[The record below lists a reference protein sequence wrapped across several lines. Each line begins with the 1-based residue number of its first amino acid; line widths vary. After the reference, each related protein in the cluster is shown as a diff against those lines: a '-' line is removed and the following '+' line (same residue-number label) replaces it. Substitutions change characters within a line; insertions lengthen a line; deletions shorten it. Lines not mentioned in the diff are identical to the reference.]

1 MKKLFVLLFI
11 VSSAN
16 FFAAN
21 QQFIKTNLSGVKV
34 FLRGA
39 ELTHTAKTEIKKGVS
54 EIVFTD
60 VARSIDQNSLNVS
73 AKGDFAI
80 LSVTQRL
87 DYLRDAASN
96 PAVKSLNDS
105 LEIMNNKFSTK
116 QNEIDAVNAEIDLLN
131 ANRQISGKDRAVTIA
146 ELQKMAEYFRKRTG
160 ELKSQT
166 TSLIKDQKK
175 IQKEIDRINK
185 QLAEL
190 NGKLNQ
196 PQNEIVVTVSA
207 KSNVNA
213 EFTLSYLIYDAGWQ
227 PLYDVRVND
236 LKNPAALNYKAN
248 VNQNS
253 GLDWNDVNIILS
265 TRNPVQNNNK
275 PELYPWL
282 IDFMRPVL
290 FKGKGESLR
299 NVAAAP
305 VVMESVVQDVSAG
318 AMADY
323 MDVNETQLSV
333 EFIPSIKYSIPSDNK
348 PHAVALHDYTIPA
361 KYEYYAAPKLD
372 NNAFLVAYL
381 TNWNDYNLMPGQVNI
396 YFEGS
401 YAGKSFLNPQVSKDT
416 LAISLGRDQG
426 IVIDKKQLKDFTEDK
441 FLSSDIE
448 RTFAFD
454 IVVKNN
460 KNIPVKLL
468 MEDQLP
474 IPQNE
479 DIEVKL
485 IDISGG
491 IYSKSDGKVKWN
503 IDLDA
508 SKSVTKKFV
517 YSVRYPKD
525 KVIPNL

>member
-1 MKKLFVLLFI
+1 MKKLLAVIVL
-11 VSSAN
+11 VVSAN
-16 FFAAN
+16 IFAAS
-21 QQFIKTNLSGVKV
+21 QQFVKTGLSGVKV

-60 VARSIDQNSLNVS
+60 VAENIDQNSLNVS
-73 AKGDFAI
+73 AKGDFVI
-80 LSVTQRL
+80 LSVMQRL

-96 PAVKSLNDS
+96 PAIKNMNDS
-105 LEIMNNKFSTK
+105 LEIMNNKLSAK
-116 QNEIDAVNAEIDLLN
+116 QNEIDAVNAEIELLN

-146 ELQKMAEYFRKRTG
+146 ELQKMAEFFRKRIG

-166 TSLIKDQKK
+166 TSLIKEQKK

-185 QLAEL
+185 QLVEL
-190 NGKLNQ
+190 NSKFNQ
-196 PQNEIVVTVSA
+196 PQNEVVVTVSA

-213 EFTLSYLIYDAGWQ
+213 EFTLSYLINDAGWQ
-227 PLYDVRVND
+227 PIYDVRVND
-236 LKNPAALNYKAN
+236 LKNPAALSYKAN

-253 GLDWNDVNIILS
+253 GLDWNDINIILS

-282 IDFMRPVL
+282 IDFIRPVL
-290 FKGKGESLR
+290 FKGKAESLR
-299 NVAAAP
+299 NIAATP
-305 VVMESVVQDVSAG
+305 VVMESVVQDVAAG

-323 MDVNETQLSV
+323 MDVNETQLSI
-333 EFIPSIKYSIPSDNK
+333 EFVPSIKYSIPSDNK
-348 PHAVALHDYTIPA
+348 PHAVALQDYTIPA

-396 YFEGS
+396 YYEGS
-401 YAGKSFLNPQVSKDT
+401 YVGKSFLNPQISKDT

-479 DIEVKL
+479 DIEINL
-485 IDISGG
+485 IDSSGG
-491 IYSKSDGKVKWN
+491 IYTKDDGKVKWN
-503 IDLDA
+503 IDLDT